1 MIATTDVASRQGPGV
16 RNGTIAAIIAFACTA
31 IYSGMKVVMA
41 RRGELG
47 LPGFPAKASSY
58 AGRDTISQ
66 DEWMLAALG
75 LAAAGVALATLLS
88 WTARVPRW
96 IVAAAV
102 WVAGISQAAGAAGFT
117 LRALR
122 IVPDLG
128 PGPQGWETWVVLL
141 ILDAGAVAWL
151 VLAWHV
157 TRHGPP
163 AASGQTA

>member
-1 MIATTDVASRQGPGV
+1 MISTTNLAPRPRPVMQT
-16 RNGTIAAIIAFACTA
+16 GTIAAIIAFACTA

-58 AGRDTISQ
+58 VGRDNISQ

-75 LAAAGVALATLLS
+75 FAATGVALATLVP

-96 IVAAAV
+96 IVATAV

-141 ILDAGAVAWL
+141 ILDTGTVAWL
-151 VLAWHV
+151 VLAYHV

-163 AASGQTA
+163 AASGQSA